1 MKLGLVACC
10 CRGAAKAKT
19 KDVFLRGFEL
29 EASERAD
36 LLAFL
41 ESLTDDEFL
50 NDPRYA
56 DPFEPDSTR

>member
-1 MKLGLVACC
+1 MCI
-10 CRGAAKAKT
+10 R

-56 DPFEPDSTR
+56 NPFDPDSTR